1 MDYGDQEGDWEMT
14 EEEYTTI
21 RVKKSI
27 RDELAT
33 EAEYGG
39 SVGGVLE
46 RILKEVKDYRRR
58 CG

>member
-1 MDYGDQEGDWEMT
+1 MTDEG
-14 EEEYTTI
+14 YTTI

-33 EAEYGG
+33 EAEYGD